1 MTDRPRVGIIA
12 NPASG
17 KDIRRLVAHG
27 SAFDNNE
34 KINIVRRVLL
44 GLDAAGVEE
53 VVFLPDGY
61 GIVQRAAAVAKPRL
75 ALQPLNMPVVEHAT
89 DSTEAAQRLRNLG
102 VAAIVTLGGDGTN
115 RAIAKGCGDV
125 PLVPISTGT
134 NNVFPRMVEGTL
146 AGLAAGLVSIG
157 VAANHP
163 GGQRVIRRMPRL
175 DVLIDGETAD
185 IALIDVV
192 ASTQPWIGARAI
204 WEPTHLREIVLSR
217 ISPAA
222 IGIASLGA
230 ALFPDA
236 CDGCS
241 GTWIRVGSPTDAQV
255 TVTVPLAP
263 GLMRDVPVADAG
275 LLAHG
280 ETVSL
285 ASGPC
290 TLAFDGEREIEIRD
304 STRTLAVRLDPQGP
318 RVVDIEAALAAG
330 AAAGTFIRSGAIENL
345 AKW

>member
-1 MTDRPRVGIIA
+1 MTGRARVGIIA

-34 KINIVRRVLL
+34 KINIVRRLLL
-44 GLDAAGVEE
+44 GLDATAVEE
-53 VVFLPDGY
+53 VIFLPDGY

-89 DSTEAAQRLRNLG
+89 DSTEAAQRMRDLD
-102 VAAIVTLGGDGTN
+102 VAVIVTLGGDGTN
-115 RAIAKGCGDV
+115 RAVAKGCGNV
-125 PLVPISTGT
+125 PLMPISTGT

-146 AGLAAGLVSIG
+146 AGIAAGLVATG
-157 VAANHP
+157 AAANRP
-163 GGQRVIRRMPRL
+163 GGQRVIRRTPRL
-175 DVLIDGETAD
+175 DMLIDGQAAD

-204 WEPTHLREIVLSR
+204 WEPGHLREIVLSR
-217 ISPAA
+217 VIPAA
-222 IGIASLGA
+222 IGIASIGGT
-230 ALFPDA
+230 LFPEA

-241 GTWIRVGSPTDAQV
+241 GAWVRVGASNLSPL

-263 GLMRDVPVADAG
+263 GLMRDIPVAESG
-275 LLAHG
+275 LLGHG
-280 ETVSL
+280 ETITL

-304 STRTLAVRLDPQGP
+304 AARELAVRLEPNGP
-318 RVVDIEAALAAG
+318 RVVDLEAALRAG
-330 AAAGTFIRSGAIENL
+330 ASAGAFVNSGTQPAINPR
-345 AKW
+345 